1 MVPPVFETQRL
12 SVRRWHDDDL
22 PQVKALY
29 SDPDVARFIE
39 DGQPISRDEAVAWM
53 SVTQSNY
60 DKRGYGMFAI
70 EERRTGKLI
79 GFGGLVHPGGQ
90 PDGEVKYAF
99 WPTVW
104 AQGFATEFVQGALGF
119 AWVRLG
125 LERVVATVHPDN
137 QASLRVL
144 KKCGF
149 AEFETR
155 AEADG
160 SFTAVLEAIAPTR
173 VS

>member
-1 MVPPVFETQRL
+1 MAPLVFETTRL
-12 SVRRWHDDDL
+12 LVRCWRDDDL
-22 PQVKALY
+22 AQVNALY

-39 DGQPISRDEAVAWM
+39 DGQPISREEAVAWM

-60 DKRGYGMFAI
+60 DTRGYGMFAI
-70 EERRTGKLI
+70 EEHRSGDLV

-90 PDGEVKYAF
+90 PEAEVKYAF

-104 AQGFATEFVQGALGF
+104 GQGLATEFVRGAIGF
-119 AWVRLG
+119 AWAELG
-125 LERVVATVHPDN
+125 LKRVIATVHPDN
-137 QASLRVL
+137 HGSMRVL

-155 AEADG
+155 TEADG
-160 SFTAVLEAIAPTR
+160 SFTAVLEAIAPTT